1 MAEMLE
7 LRPGIQINT
16 DGVAM
21 LQLSHSWVLEAGE
34 TRKRSRDSEIMLIN
48 QLRGIPRP
56 AVEWGVPEYS
66 PVLHA

>member
-1 MAEMLE
+1 
-7 LRPGIQINT
+7 
-16 DGVAM
+16 M